1 MRWAGAIAILLIL
14 LILSAGC
21 GQRVPKGSSANT
33 TPGIWGGQRP
43 REYNGSSGPGVT
55 MTGTPLIATPT
66 TAPPGAVVPA
76 TTIPVTTVTIT
87 PSITYRKEPGLINL
101 TANYTIV
108 YEQDHIFTWNAT
120 ALTYEIKN
128 PPLIIDVTLTV
139 PNVTRTSIDTDPVSG
154 ADITVTSTY
163 PDPQAYFEMIVRD
176 PVTKRVFAQGGFGRQ
191 YDVSYHKQLKVL
203 YPGTYHIQMN
213 GNKVTAHVKFTV
225 PRVEET

>member
-1 MRWAGAIAILLIL
+1 MRWAGAIAILFIL
-14 LILSAGC
+14 LILAAGC

-33 TPGIWGGQRP
+33 TPGIWGGQKP
-43 REYNGSSGPGVT
+43 KEYTGGGGPGVT
-55 MTGTPLIATPT
+55 VTGTPVAITTPVT
-66 TAPPGAVVPA
+66 PGAVVPA

-87 PSITYRKEPGLINL
+87 PGITYRREPGLVNL
-101 TANYTIV
+101 TANYTVV

-120 ALTYEIKN
+120 ALTYEIQN
-128 PPLIIDVTLTV
+128 PPLIIDFTLTV

-176 PVTKRVFAQGGFGRQ
+176 PVTKRVFAQGGFARQ

-203 YPGTYHIQMN
+203 YPGTYHIQMQ